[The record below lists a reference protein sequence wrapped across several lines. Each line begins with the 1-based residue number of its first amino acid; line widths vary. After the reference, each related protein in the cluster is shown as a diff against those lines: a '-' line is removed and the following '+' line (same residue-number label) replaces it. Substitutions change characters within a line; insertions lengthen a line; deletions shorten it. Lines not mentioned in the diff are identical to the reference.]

1 MDLIVV
7 KNTDASYGSTPK
19 KGVLFVENG
28 NFTTQHNTARL
39 EGAVIIRGGWLED
52 GEFESTGNL
61 CLDEFANAEGEIK
74 IRGSVN
80 TGATPDMSNSPG
92 FYSMRTYC
100 WGELYE

>member
-1 MDLIVV
+1 MIVV

-52 GEFESTGNL
+52 GESESTGNL

-100 WGELYE
+100 WRELYE

>member
-1 MDLIVV
+1 MELHRLDSSQKYRRELWLDPE
-7 KNTDASYGSTPK
+7 K
-19 KGVLFVENG
+19 
-28 NFTTQHNTARL
+28 TARL

-80 TGATPDMSNSPG
+80 TGATPTCLIVSA
-92 FYSMRTYC
+92 SMA
-100 WGELYE
+100 